1 MKDAPGGQDRDRP
14 RRTNPLAV
22 RMRDAI
28 VPFFL
33 KKAASD
39 TTNRWIYDCHVD
51 WHAPTPTAAPA
62 APRP

>member
-1 MKDAPGGQDRDRP
+1 MVAYAQEINKHKRIS
-14 RRTNPLAV
+14 TNPLAV

-28 VPFFL
+28 APFFL

-39 TTNRWIYDCHVD
+39 TTNQWIYDYHVD